1 MIGNRVQPIS
11 VVLISEGGVRREVGR
26 EINLAKRNIDKIIQA
41 ASETVVRYA
50 ETLEV
55 HNENVR
61 RSPQVH
67 LFGCFNILF
76 AMRASALQKITMKH
90 NKAAEQQRVH
100 TSTGWRQ

>member
-1 MIGNRVQPIS
+1 VIRNRVEPIS

-26 EINLAKRNIDKIIQA
+26 EINLAKRNIDKSVQA
-41 ASETVVRYA
+41 ASDSMVRNA

-76 AMRASALQKITMKH
+76 AIRTSAKITMKH

>member
-1 MIGNRVQPIS
+1 VIGNRVQPIS

-26 EINLAKRNIDKIIQA
+26 EINLAKRNINKCIQA

-50 ETLEV
+50 ETLKV

-67 LFGCFNILF
+67 LLGCFHVLF
-76 AMRASALQKITMKH
+76 AVRTSALQKLKMKQK
-90 NKAAEQQRVH
+90 KAAEQQCAH
-100 TSTGWRQ
+100 TSTGWCQ